1 MYYDEPTTDRYVKG
15 IDDDE
20 LMANVVHTESFP
32 EFYKW
37 VVIKLNEQPKED
49 REDTEHTLL
58 NIYIDFWVCKAQKKF
73 DA

>member
-1 MYYDEPTTDRYVKG
+1 MYYDEPTTDMYVKG

-32 EFYKW
+32 EFYKC

>member
-1 MYYDEPTTDRYVKG
+1 MYYDEPTTDMYVKG

-20 LMANVVHTESFP
+20 LIANVVHTESFP